1 MRVLAGV
8 AFVVRR
14 LCLQRDMQQKA
25 ASLLAS
31 QELLAEEEREQARA
45 AAKKAKKDRAK
56 AKLAASQK
64 PVQILNERPLSPPGS
79 PVQSPSARPLA
90 ETENQHKSDELFKSS
105 TSNRDGTV
113 VDKPATSELNFG
125 PSSTSS
131 SKVSTGT
138 TDQAEWYQTGRKGS
152 GRKGSVLPA
161 PVSGI
166 PTMTAELV
174 LVEPGL
180 PTESPGLAAES
191 SGLPAEGSGLATE
204 TCSSSSC
211 LGSSA
216 QEQRVLRLMICPL
229 TQVQSLCPFLV
240 GQLWDWHDVSWQK
253 LLTAMS
259 PDWR

>member
-1 MRVLAGV
+1 
-8 AFVVRR
+8 
-14 LCLQRDMQQKA
+14 MQQKA

-56 AKLAASQK
+56 AKFAASQK
-64 PVQILNERPLSPPGS
+64 PVQERPLSPPGS

-90 ETENQHKSDELFKSS
+90 ETDNQQKYDELFKSS
-105 TSNRDGTV
+105 ISNRDGAV
-113 VDKPATSELNFG
+113 VDKPAATGELDFG

-131 SKVSTGT
+131 GTVSTGT

-166 PTMTAELV
+166 PAMTAESV
-174 LVEPGL
+174 LLEPGL
-180 PTESPGLAAES
+180 PTESLGFATES
-191 SGLPAEGSGLATE
+191 SGLATE

-229 TQVQSLCPFLV
+229 TQVQSLCPFWV
-240 GQLWDWHDVSWQK
+240 GQLCDWHDVSWQK
-253 LLTAMS
+253 LLTAM
-259 PDWR
+259 PDLQC